1 VAASW
6 DTSRYL
12 TLFAGEATE
21 HLEALGKD
29 VVSLE
34 KGATPQVVDSMFR
47 HAHSVKGMASSMAF
61 EATAR
66 LAHRLEDLL
75 DALRADVGRA
85 DAKVADV
92 ILQTVDALSAH
103 VKAAVSNQPLPD
115 SDELVAKLTALHGAL
130 AKKGT
135 PAPSAPSYVKSSPAE
150 APPVSASPSS
160 PSLEPPPVK
169 SSPSSPGLEAP
180 PVKSSPSSP
189 GLESPPPFSSSSS
202 GVVDP
207 GAPPRYSL
215 RLKINPASN
224 QPGVRGFLAYKRL
237 GTLGNIFDLKPPLD
251 DIKAGRVPQGA
262 ITLELETDQSE
273 DAVARTMR
281 TVADVELES
290 IAAVVK
296 APPAPPVAPEADPN
310 RVVGQ
315 EPARTIRVRTEVMD
329 QFLDQAGELLLAT
342 ARVREL
348 SRGMPEPLRPPL
360 DEAVDRLHL
369 LVKGLHDKVMAARM
383 TPIAVITDRLPRAAR
398 DIARRRN
405 REVDLVIT
413 GEDIELDRAIVD
425 ELADPVLHLLR
436 NAIDHGVEPPD
447 ERKAAGKAPKGKVTL
462 AVTRQRDR
470 VVLALSDDGRGID
483 VARLE
488 QLVVERGLMTAE
500 QVRGLSERERL
511 MLVCLPGLSTAT
523 DVTDISGRGVGMD
536 AVKRAVEQVGGTL
549 EIETKPGRG
558 TTFRLALP
566 LTVAM
571 VNLLLVSVGDE
582 VYGLPI
588 GKVSGVVETARER
601 LAMSQNAPVL
611 QFGQS
616 VLPVHELSS
625 LLEVPPGRPVAGHAP
640 FVVVDADDGRLALAV
655 DRLLGQEEVVLKALA
670 RPLDLVPGLA
680 GVTILGNGRPV
691 FILDVAR
698 LVTA

>member
-1 VAASW
+1 MAASW

-29 VVSLE
+29 VVTFE
-34 KGATPQVVDSMFR
+34 KGATPEVVDSMFR

-61 EATAR
+61 EATAK
-66 LAHRLEDLL
+66 LAHQLEDLL
-75 DALRADVGRA
+75 DALRADLARA
-85 DAKVADV
+85 DAQVADV
-92 ILQTVDALSAH
+92 ILQTVDALSTH
-103 VKAAVSNQPLPD
+103 VKAAVANQPLPD
-115 SDELVAKLTALHGAL
+115 SAELGAKLAALHRVL
-130 AKKGT
+130 TKKDTPVPAPAPVTST
-135 PAPSAPSYVKSSPAE
+135 PAR
-150 APPVSASPSS
+150 
-160 PSLEPPPVK
+160 
-169 SSPSSPGLEAP
+169 SSPSSPELEAP
-180 PVKSSPSSP
+180 A
-189 GLESPPPFSSSSS
+189 PFSSSSS

-207 GAPPRYSL
+207 TTPPRYSL

-237 GTLGNIFDLKPPLD
+237 STLGNVFDLKPPLD
-251 DIKAGRVPQGA
+251 DIKAGRVPQGV

-281 TVADVELES
+281 TVGDVELES

-296 APPAPPVAPEADPN
+296 TPPAPPVAPEADPS

-329 QFLDQAGELLLAT
+329 EFLDQAGELLLAT
-342 ARVREL
+342 SRVRAL
-348 SRGMPEPLRPPL
+348 SRRVPEALRPSL
-360 DEAVDRLHL
+360 DEAVDHLHL
-369 LVKGLHDKVMAARM
+369 LVKGLHGRVMAARM
-383 TPIAVITDRLPRAAR
+383 TPIAVISDRLPRAAR

-405 REVDLVIT
+405 REVELVIT

-436 NAIDHGVEPPD
+436 NAIDHGIEPPE
-447 ERKAAGKAPKGKVTL
+447 ERKAANKPPKGKVTL
-462 AVTRQRDR
+462 AVTRQRER

-488 QLVVERGLMTAE
+488 QAVVERGLMTVD
-500 QVRGLSERERL
+500 QVRGLTERERL

-582 VYGLPI
+582 VYGLPL
-588 GKVSGVVETARER
+588 GKVSGVIETARER
-601 LAMSQNAPVL
+601 LPMSQNAPVL

-625 LLEVPPGRPVAGHAP
+625 LLEVPAGPPSQGQAP
-640 FVVVDADDGRLALAV
+640 FVVVDGDDGRLALAV
-655 DRLLGQEEVVLKALA
+655 DRLLGQEEVVLKALSQ
-670 RPLDLVPGLA
+670 PLDLVPGLA

>member
-1 VAASW
+1 MAGASW

-12 TLFAGEATE
+12 SLFAGEASE

-29 VVSLE
+29 VVRLE
-34 KGATPQVVDSMFR
+34 QGATVALVDSMFR

-61 EATAR
+61 EATAK

-75 DALRADVGRA
+75 DTLRADV
-85 DAKVADV
+85 AKVNQAVADV

-103 VKAAVSNQPLPD
+103 VKAATQSQPLPD
-115 SDELVAKLTALHGAL
+115 STALVVRLSELNAGL
-130 AKKGT
+130 KGV
-135 PAPSAPSYVKSSPAE
+135 PP
-150 APPVSASPSS
+150 PPVSAP
-160 PSLEPPPVK
+160 PPPPV
-169 SSPSSPGLEAP
+169 PEAAAP
-180 PVKSSPSSP
+180 PAASP
-189 GLESPPPFSSSSS
+189 S
-202 GVVDP
+202 GVVAVDAA
-207 GAPPRYSL
+207 APPRFAL
-215 RLKINPASN
+215 KLKINPASN

-237 GTLGNIFDLKPPLD
+237 TTLGNVFELKPPLD

-262 ITLELETDQSE
+262 VTLELETDQSE
-273 DAVARTMR
+273 ESITRTMR

-290 IAAVVK
+290 IGLVQR
-296 APPAPPVAPEADPN
+296 APPPPPPGAEAD

-315 EPARTIRVRTEVMD
+315 EPARTIRVRTELMD
-329 QFLDQAGELLLAT
+329 QFLDHAGELLLAT
-342 ARVREL
+342 ARVRQIA
-348 SRGMPEPLRPPL
+348 RGMPEALRPPL
-360 DEAVDRLHL
+360 DESVDRLHL
-369 LVKGLHDKVMAARM
+369 LVKGLHDKVMQARM
-383 TPIAVITDRLPRAAR
+383 TPLALITDRLPRAAR
-398 DIARRRN
+398 DIARRRS
-405 REVDLVIT
+405 RDVELVIT

-436 NAIDHGVEPPD
+436 NAIDHGVEPA
-447 ERKAAGKAPKGKVTL
+447 EVRKAAGKPPKGKVAL
-462 AVTRQRDR
+462 SVTRQRDR
-470 VVLALSDDGRGID
+470 VVLELSDDGRGID
-483 VARLE
+483 VERLKV
-488 QLVVERGLMTAE
+488 LVVERGLMTPE
-500 QVRGLSERERL
+500 QVRGLSERETL

-536 AVKRAVEQVGGTL
+536 AVKRVVEAVGGSL
-549 EIETKPGRG
+549 EIETRAGRG
-558 TTFRLALP
+558 TTFRLAVP

-571 VNLLLVSVGDE
+571 VNLLLVGVGDE

-588 GKVSGVVETARER
+588 GKVSGVVETARGR
-601 LAMSQNAPVL
+601 LALSQSAPVL
-611 QFGQS
+611 QWGQS

-625 LLEVPPGRPVAGHAP
+625 LLEVPAGPASAVASP
-640 FVVVDADDGRLALAV
+640 FVVVDSDEGRVALAV

>member
-1 VAASW
+1 MAGPSW

-12 TLFAGEATE
+12 ALFAGEAAE
-21 HLEALGKD
+21 HLDGLGKD

-34 KGATPQVVDSMFR
+34 KGATPALVDSMFR

-61 EATAR
+61 EATAK

-75 DALRADVGRA
+75 DTLRADVARV
-85 DAKVADV
+85 DSSVADL
-92 ILQTVDALSAH
+92 ILQTVDALGAH
-103 VKAAVSNQPLPD
+103 VKAAAANEALPD
-115 SDELVAKLTALHGAL
+115 SSALVTKLAELNSSLSGKPM
-130 AKKGT
+130 
-135 PAPSAPSYVKSSPAE
+135 PAPSAPPPPAPAFSSE
-150 APPVSASPSS
+150 PS
-160 PSLEPPPVK
+160 PPPVK
-169 SSPSSPGLEAP
+169 SSASSPA
-180 PVKSSPSSP
+180 
-189 GLESPPPFSSSSS
+189 
-202 GVVDP
+202 VVDP
-207 GAPPRYSL
+207 AAPPRFSL
-215 RLKINPASN
+215 KLKINPGSN

-237 GTLGNIFDLKPPLD
+237 GTLGNVFDLKPPLD
-251 DIKAGRVPQGA
+251 DIKAGRVPQGT
-262 ITLELETDQSE
+262 ITLELETDQTE
-273 DAVARTMR
+273 DAITRTMR
-281 TVADVELES
+281 TVADIELES
-290 IAAVVK
+290 IALVVK
-296 APPAPPVAPEADPN
+296 APPAPPPSSEADPN

-348 SRGMPEPLRPPL
+348 SRGMPEVLRPPL

-398 DIARRRN
+398 DIARRRG
-405 REVDLVIT
+405 RDVDLVIT

-436 NAIDHGVEPPD
+436 NAIDHGVETPD
-447 ERKAAGKAPKGKVTL
+447 ERKAAGKTPKGKVTL
-462 AVTRQRDR
+462 TVTRQRDR
-470 VVLALSDDGRGID
+470 VVLELGDDGRGID
-483 VARLE
+483 VERLKV
-488 QLVVERGLMTAE
+488 LVVERGLMTPE
-500 QVRGLSERERL
+500 QTRVLSERDGL

-536 AVKRAVEQVGGTL
+536 AVKRALEQVGGTL
-549 EIETKPGRG
+549 DIETKAGRG
-558 TTFRLALP
+558 TTFRLSLP

-571 VNLLLVSVGDE
+571 VNLLLVGVGPE

-625 LLEVPPGRPVAGHAP
+625 LLEVPADDVRRVQSP
-640 FVVVDADDGRLALAV
+640 FVVVDGDNGRLALAV

-680 GVTILGNGRPV
+680 GVTILGNGQPV

>member
-1 VAASW
+1 MAGPSW

-12 TLFAGEATE
+12 ALFAGEAAE
-21 HLEALGKD
+21 HLDGLGRD
-29 VVSLE
+29 VVLLE
-34 KGATPQVVDSMFR
+34 KGATPELVDSMFR

-61 EATAR
+61 EATAK

-75 DALRADVGRA
+75 DTLRANVARVDSS
-85 DAKVADV
+85 VADL
-92 ILQTVDALSAH
+92 ILQTVDALGAH
-103 VKAAVSNQPLPD
+103 VKAAAANQGLPD
-115 SDELVAKLTALHGAL
+115 SSAL
-130 AKKGT
+130 ATKLAELNSSLTGKPM
-135 PAPSAPSYVKSSPAE
+135 PAPSAPPPPAFVSEPSPPPMKSSASSPA
-150 APPVSASPSS
+150 A
-160 PSLEPPPVK
+160 
-169 SSPSSPGLEAP
+169 
-180 PVKSSPSSP
+180 
-189 GLESPPPFSSSSS
+189 
-202 GVVDP
+202 VDP
-207 GAPPRYSL
+207 AAPPRFSL
-215 RLKINPASN
+215 KLKINPGSN

-237 GTLGNIFDLKPPLD
+237 GTLGNVFDLKPPLD
-251 DIKAGRVPQGA
+251 DIKAGRVPQGT

-273 DAVARTMR
+273 DAITRTMR
-281 TVADVELES
+281 TVADIELES
-290 IAAVVK
+290 IALVVK
-296 APPAPPVAPEADPN
+296 ALPAPPPSTEADPN

-348 SRGMPEPLRPPL
+348 SRGMPEVLRPPL

-398 DIARRRN
+398 DIARRRG

-436 NAIDHGVEPPD
+436 NAIDHGVETPD

-462 AVTRQRDR
+462 TVTRQRDR
-470 VVLALSDDGRGID
+470 VVLELTDDGRGID
-483 VARLE
+483 VERLKA
-488 QLVVERGLMTAE
+488 LVVERGLMTPD
-500 QVRGLSERERL
+500 QTSLLSERDGL

-523 DVTDISGRGVGMD
+523 DITDISGRGVGMD
-536 AVKRAVEQVGGTL
+536 AVKRALEQVGGTL
-549 EIETKPGRG
+549 DIETKAGRG
-558 TTFRLALP
+558 TTFKLSLP

-571 VNLLLVSVGDE
+571 VNLLLVGVGQE

-601 LAMSQNAPVL
+601 LSMSQNAPVL

-616 VLPVHELSS
+616 VLPVHELSA
-625 LLEVPPGRPVAGHAP
+625 LLEVPADEVRRAQSP
-640 FVVVDADDGRLALAV
+640 FVVVDGDNGRLALAV
-655 DRLLGQEEVVLKALA
+655 DRLLGQEEVVLKALS

-680 GVTILGNGRPV
+680 GVTILGNGQPV

>member
-1 VAASW
+1 MAASW

-12 TLFAGEATE
+12 TLFAGEAAE
-21 HLEALGKD
+21 HLEGLGKD
-29 VVSLE
+29 VVSFE
-34 KGATPQVVDSMFR
+34 KGATTEVVDSMFR

-66 LAHRLEDLL
+66 LAHQLEDLL
-75 DALRADVGRA
+75 DALRADVSRA
-85 DAKVADV
+85 DAQVADV
-92 ILQTVDALSAH
+92 ILQTVDALSSH
-103 VKAAVSNQPLPD
+103 VKAAVANQPLPD
-115 SDELVAKLTALHGAL
+115 SAELGAKLAALHGAL
-130 AKKGT
+130 SKRVT
-135 PAPSAPSYVKSSPAE
+135 PVPSAPPA
-150 APPVSASPSS
+150 
-160 PSLEPPPVK
+160 EPPPAK

-180 PVKSSPSSP
+180 A
-189 GLESPPPFSSSSS
+189 PFSSSSS
-202 GVVDP
+202 GVVDTT
-207 GAPPRYSL
+207 APPRYSL

-237 GTLGNIFDLKPPLD
+237 GTLGNVFDLKPPLD
-251 DIKAGRVPQGA
+251 DIKAGRVPQGI

-281 TVADVELES
+281 TVGDVELES
-290 IAAVVK
+290 IAAAVK
-296 APPAPPVAPEADPN
+296 TPPAPPVAPEADPN

-329 QFLDQAGELLLAT
+329 EFLDQAGELLLAT
-342 ARVREL
+342 ARVRAL
-348 SRGMPEPLRPPL
+348 SRRVPEALRPPL
-360 DEAVDRLHL
+360 DEAVDHLHL
-369 LVKGLHDKVMAARM
+369 LVKGLHGRVMAARM

-398 DIARRRN
+398 DIARRRD
-405 REVDLVIT
+405 REVELVIT

-436 NAIDHGVEPPD
+436 NAIDHGIEPPE
-447 ERKAAGKAPKGKVTL
+447 ERRAANKPPKGKVTL
-462 AVTRQRDR
+462 AVTRQRER

-488 QLVVERGLMTAE
+488 QLVVERGLMTAG
-500 QVRGLSERERL
+500 QVRALTERERL

-536 AVKRAVEQVGGTL
+536 AVKRAVEQVGGTI
-549 EIETKPGRG
+549 EIETRPGRG

-588 GKVSGVVETARER
+588 GKVSGVIETARER
-601 LAMSQNAPVL
+601 LPMSQNAPVL

-625 LLEVPPGRPVAGHAP
+625 LLEVPAGPPSPGHAP
-640 FVVVDADDGRLALAV
+640 FVVVDGDDGRLALAV
-655 DRLLGQEEVVLKALA
+655 DRLLGQEEVVLKALSQ
-670 RPLDLVPGLA
+670 PLDLVPGLA